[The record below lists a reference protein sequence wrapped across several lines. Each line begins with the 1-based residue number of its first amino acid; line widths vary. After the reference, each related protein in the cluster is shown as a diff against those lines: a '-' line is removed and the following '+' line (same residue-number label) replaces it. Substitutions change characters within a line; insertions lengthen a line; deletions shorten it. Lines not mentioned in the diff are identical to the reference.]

1 MTTIETPV
9 KYGESTSSLTTER
22 GYKGSCPP
30 RTLYDGED
38 DFETRLASIVA
49 LQREFIEYFNDSDIK
64 NNIGKLV

>member
-9 KYGESTSSLTTER
+9 KYGESAGSLTAEKDCKR
-22 GYKGSCPP
+22 SCPP
-30 RTLYDGED
+30 RTMYDGED